1 MIFKNCDKMRNQEEW
16 LIKNLDIENSLIKIQ
31 KRKWKFLMDLNL
43 NQ

>member
-31 KRKWKFLMDLNL
+31 KRK
-43 NQ
+43 